1 MPIAAGERIEFH
13 PQTRGQAFQ
22 AEGVPHL
29 ATLTFVPQRILSSTA
44 LTDRHVCRNSDA
56 KVGKHVIDQ

>member
-29 ATLTFVPQRILSSTA
+29 ATLTFVRQRILSAATRLPFILDPIA
-44 LTDRHVCRNSDA
+44 LT
-56 KVGKHVIDQ
+56 